1 VFRENAMS
9 RERILVVDDSPTI
22 LKLVQLALTKADYRV
37 TTAAS
42 AVQGLAAAREEQPAL
57 VLLDSDMPDMDG
69 LALAAAMAEDPRLA
83 SIPVVLMNA
92 RAGQDGRA
100 PRPANLFDAISKP
113 FSPEALLAVTGHV
126 LARRRQSEDDIPTDV
141 GQDTGSGG
149 LQAVLQTTPPPSD
162 AQVARDATAALS
174 GDLRIVALSDVLT
187 LLADEGQTGLLGVSL
202 DNARLRIYL
211 RKGLVDFATAEGI
224 PEEFLLGRFLVKTG
238 AMDPDTLVAALEA
251 RQSLPPAEGQ
261 TSLFGAFLVQRGL
274 VTSPDLAR
282 AIALQ
287 TSALIF
293 EGLRWG
299 AGRFTFEP
307 RAELPGAADQAALA
321 LQVPSL
327 LLEGFRRVDEWRLI
341 EREMGDFDQVFVR
354 EEERLARLGRGRL
367 AREEQVVLEL
377 VDGRRSVRDLLDR
390 SALGAFDTTK
400 MLYRLLKLRLIR
412 RRLAPIAV

>member
-1 VFRENAMS
+1 MS

-83 SIPVVLMNA
+83 NIPVVLMNA
-92 RAGQDGRA
+92 RAGLDGRA

-141 GQDTGSGG
+141 GQEAGSGS
-149 LQAVLQTTPPPSD
+149 LSAVLQATPPPDDSHS
-162 AQVARDATAALS
+162 AQLARDAAAALG

-187 LLADEGQTGLLGVSL
+187 LLADEGQTGLLAVSL

-238 AMDPDTLVAALEA
+238 ALDSDTLVAALEA
-251 RQSLPPAEGQ
+251 RQSLPPAEGE

-274 VTSPDLAR
+274 VTGPDLAR
-282 AIALQ
+282 AVALQ
-287 TSALIF
+287 TSALVF

-299 AGRFTFEP
+299 AGRFAFEP
-307 RAELPGAADQAALA
+307 RTELPGAADQAALA

-354 EEERLARLGRGRL
+354 EDERLARLGRGRL

-377 VDGRRSVRDLLDR
+377 VDGRRSLRDLLDR

>member
-1 VFRENAMS
+1 MS

-37 TTAAS
+37 ATAAS

-83 SIPVVLMNA
+83 DIPVVLMNA
-92 RAGQDGRA
+92 RVSQHPGHHGGS

-126 LARRRQSEDDIPTDV
+126 LARRRQREDDVPTDV
-141 GQDTGSGG
+141 GQGAGSGSLSST
-149 LQAVLQTTPPPSD
+149 LQQTPPPTD
-162 AQVARDATAALS
+162 AQLARDAAAALS

-187 LLADEGQTGLLGVSL
+187 LLADEGQTGVLGVTL
-202 DNARLRIYL
+202 ERARLRIYL
-211 RKGLVDFATAEGI
+211 RKGLVDFASAEGI

-238 AMDPDTLVAALEA
+238 ALDPDTLVAALEA
-251 RQSLPPAEGQ
+251 RQSLPPAEGE

-274 VTSPDLAR
+274 VTGTNLAR
-282 AIALQ
+282 ALTLQ
-287 TSALIF
+287 TSALVF

-307 RAELPGAADQAALA
+307 QPELSGAADQAALA
-321 LQVPSL
+321 LQIPSL

-354 EEERLARLGRGRL
+354 EEERLAGLGRGRL
-367 AREEQVVLEL
+367 AREEQLVLEL

-390 SALGAFDTTK
+390 STLGAFDTTK

>member
-1 VFRENAMS
+1 MS

-42 AVQGLAAAREEQPAL
+42 AVQGLAAARDEQPAL

-92 RAGQDGRA
+92 RVGQDSRA
-100 PRPANLFDAISKP
+100 PHPANLLDAISKP
-113 FSPEALLAVTGHV
+113 FSPEALLAVAGHV

-141 GQDTGSGG
+141 GQDVGSGS
-149 LQAVLQTTPPPSD
+149 LSAVLQDSTAPPTDAQLASD
-162 AQVARDATAALS
+162 AAALG

-187 LLADEGQTGLLGVSL
+187 LLADESQTGSVNVMK

-238 AMDPDTLVAALEA
+238 ALDADTLGTALEA
-251 RQSLPPAEGQ
+251 RQSLPPAEGE

-274 VTSPDLAR
+274 VTGADLVR
-282 AIALQ
+282 AITLQ
-287 TSALIF
+287 TSALVF

-299 AGRFTFEP
+299 AGRFAFEP
-307 RAELPGAADQAALA
+307 LVELPGPANQAALA

-367 AREEQVVLEL
+367 AREELVVLEL

>member
-1 VFRENAMS
+1 MS

-83 SIPVVLMNA
+83 DIPVVLMNA
-92 RAGQDGRA
+92 RVQPPGHDVRS

-126 LARRRQSEDDIPTDV
+126 LARRRQIEDDVPTDV
-141 GQDTGSGG
+141 GQDAGSGSLSSA
-149 LQAVLQTTPPPSD
+149 LQQTPPPTD
-162 AQVARDATAALS
+162 VQLARDAAAALS

-187 LLADEGQTGLLGVSL
+187 LLSDEGQTGVLGVTL
-202 DNARLRIYL
+202 DRARLRIYL
-211 RKGLVDFATAEGI
+211 RKGLVDFAGAEGI

-238 AMDPDTLVAALEA
+238 ALDSDTLVAALEA
-251 RQSLPPAEGQ
+251 RQSLPPAEGE

-274 VTSPDLAR
+274 VTSTNLAR
-282 AIALQ
+282 ALALQ
-287 TSALIF
+287 TSALVF

-299 AGRFTFEP
+299 AGRFAFEP
-307 RAELPGAADQAALA
+307 QAQLPGAADQAALA
-321 LQVPSL
+321 LQIPSL

-354 EEERLARLGRGRL
+354 EDERLAGLGRGRL

-390 SALGAFDTTK
+390 STLGAFDTTK

>member
-1 VFRENAMS
+1 MS

-42 AVQGLAAAREEQPAL
+42 AVQGLAAAREERPAL

-69 LALAAAMAEDPRLA
+69 LALASAMAEDPRLA
-83 SIPVVLMNA
+83 SIPVVMMNA
-92 RAGQDGRA
+92 RASQDGRG

-113 FSPEALLAVTGHV
+113 FSPEALLAVTAHV

-141 GQDTGSGG
+141 GQDAGSGG
-149 LQAVLQTTPPPSD
+149 LSAVLQQTPPPSD
-162 AQVARDATAALS
+162 AQLARDAAAALS

-187 LLADEGQTGLLGVSL
+187 LLADEGQTGLLAVSL

-211 RKGLVDFATAEGI
+211 RKGLVEFATAEGI

-238 AMDPDTLVAALEA
+238 TLDPDTLVAALEA

-274 VTSPDLAR
+274 VTGPDLAR

-287 TSALIF
+287 TSALVF

-299 AGRFTFEP
+299 AGRFAFEP
-307 RAELPGAADQAALA
+307 RTELPGPADQAALA

-367 AREEQVVLEL
+367 AREEQAVLEL

-390 SALGAFDTTK
+390 SSLGAFDTTK

>member
-1 VFRENAMS
+1 MS

-42 AVQGLAAAREEQPAL
+42 AVQGLAAAREERPAL

-83 SIPVVLMNA
+83 DIPVVLMNA
-92 RAGQDGRA
+92 RVQQPGHDVRS

-126 LARRRQSEDDIPTDV
+126 LARRRQIEDDVPTDV
-141 GQDTGSGG
+141 GQDAGSGSLSTA
-149 LQAVLQTTPPPSD
+149 LQQTPPPTD
-162 AQVARDATAALS
+162 AQLARDAAAALS

-187 LLADEGQTGLLGVSL
+187 LLADEGQTGVLGVTL
-202 DNARLRIYL
+202 ERARLRIYL
-211 RKGLVDFATAEGI
+211 RKGLVDFASAEGI

-238 AMDPDTLVAALEA
+238 ALDSDTLVAALEA
-251 RQSLPPAEGQ
+251 RQSLPPAEGE

-274 VTSPDLAR
+274 VTSTNLAR
-282 AIALQ
+282 ALALQ
-287 TSALIF
+287 TSALVF

-299 AGRFTFEP
+299 AGRFGFEP
-307 RAELPGAADQAALA
+307 QAQLPGAADQAALA
-321 LQVPSL
+321 LQIPSL

-354 EEERLARLGRGRL
+354 EEERLAGLGRGRL

-377 VDGRRSVRDLLDR
+377 VDGRRTVRDLLDR
-390 SALGAFDTTK
+390 STLGAFDTTK

>member
-1 VFRENAMS
+1 MS

-69 LALAAAMAEDPRLA
+69 LALASAMAEDPRLA
-83 SIPVVLMNA
+83 GIPVVLMNA
-92 RAGQDGRA
+92 RADQDGRA

-141 GQDTGSGG
+141 GQEGSGS
-149 LQAVLQTTPPPSD
+149 LSTVLQGAPPPDDSHS
-162 AQVARDATAALS
+162 AQLARDAAAALG

-187 LLADEGQTGLLGVSL
+187 LLADEGQTGLLAVSL

-238 AMDPDTLVAALEA
+238 ALDSDTLVAALEA
-251 RQSLPPAEGQ
+251 RQSLPPAEGE

-274 VTSPDLAR
+274 VTGSDLAR

-287 TSALIF
+287 TSALVF

-299 AGRFTFEP
+299 AGRFAFEP
-307 RAELPGAADQAALA
+307 RTELPGAADQAALA

>member
-1 VFRENAMS
+1 MS

-83 SIPVVLMNA
+83 GIPVVLMNA
-92 RAGQDGRA
+92 RADQDARA

-141 GQDTGSGG
+141 GQEGSGS
-149 LQAVLQTTPPPSD
+149 LSTVLQQTPPPDDSHS
-162 AQVARDATAALS
+162 AQLARDAAALG

-187 LLADEGQTGLLGVSL
+187 LLADEGQTGLLAVSL

-224 PEEFLLGRFLVKTG
+224 PEEFLLGRFLEKTG
-238 AMDPDTLVAALEA
+238 ALDSDTLVAALEA
-251 RQSLPPAEGQ
+251 RQSLPPAEGE

-274 VTSPDLAR
+274 VTGSDLAR

-287 TSALIF
+287 TSALVF

-299 AGRFTFEP
+299 AGRFAFEP
-307 RAELPGAADQAALA
+307 RTELPRAADQAALA

>member
-1 VFRENAMS
+1 MS

-42 AVQGLAAAREEQPAL
+42 AVQGLAAAREEHPAL
-57 VLLDSDMPDMDG
+57 VLLDSAMPDMDG

-83 SIPVVLMNA
+83 SIPVVMMNA
-92 RAGQDGRA
+92 RPGDEEPRV
-100 PRPANLFDAISKP
+100 PRPGNLYDAISKP

-126 LARRRQSEDDIPTDV
+126 LARSRAREDDVPTDV
-141 GQDTGSGG
+141 GQDSGSGSLSTF
-149 LQAVLQTTPPPSD
+149 LQQTPPPPNDSNS
-162 AQVARDATAALS
+162 AQLARDAAAALS

-187 LLADEGQTGLLGVSL
+187 LLADEGQTGVLTVTR
-202 DNARLRIYL
+202 DRARLRIYL
-211 RKGLVDFATAEGI
+211 RKGVIDFANAEGI

-238 AMDPDTLVAALEA
+238 ALDADTLVAALEA
-251 RQSLPPAEGQ
+251 RQSLPPAEGE

-274 VTSPDLAR
+274 VSAPDLGR
-282 AIALQ
+282 ALSLQ
-287 TSALIF
+287 TSALVF

-299 AGRFTFEP
+299 AGRFGFEP
-307 RAELPGAADQAALA
+307 LSELPGPADQAALA
-321 LQVPSL
+321 LQLPSL

-341 EREMGDFDQVFVR
+341 EREIGDFDLVFVR

-367 AREEQVVLEL
+367 SREEQAVLEL
-377 VDGRRSVRDLLDR
+377 CDGRRSVRDLLDR

>member
-1 VFRENAMS
+1 MS

-83 SIPVVLMNA
+83 SIPVVIMNA
-92 RAGQDGRA
+92 RSGQDSRV

-113 FSPEALLAVTGHV
+113 FSPEALLAVAGHV
-126 LARRRQSEDDIPTDV
+126 LARRRQSEDDVPTDV
-141 GQDTGSGG
+141 GQDSGSGA
-149 LQAVLQTTPPPSD
+149 LSAVLQQTPPPTD
-162 AQVARDATAALS
+162 AQLARDATAALS

-187 LLADEGQTGLLGVSL
+187 LLADEGQTGVLSVTL
-202 DNARLRIYL
+202 DRARLRLFL
-211 RKGLVDFATAEGI
+211 RKGLLDFATAEGI

-238 AMDPDTLVAALEA
+238 ALESDTLVAALEA
-251 RQSLPPAEGQ
+251 RQSLPPAEGE

-274 VTSPDLAR
+274 VTGTDLGR
-282 AIALQ
+282 AITLQ
-287 TSALIF
+287 TSALVF

-299 AGRFTFEP
+299 AGRFAFEP
-307 RAELPGAADQAALA
+307 QAELPGPANQAALA

-354 EEERLARLGRGRL
+354 EEERLSRLGRGRL

>member
-1 VFRENAMS
+1 MS

-83 SIPVVLMNA
+83 SIPVVMMNA
-92 RAGQDGRA
+92 RAGQEGRA

-141 GQDTGSGG
+141 GQDAGSGG
-149 LQAVLQTTPPPSD
+149 LQAVLQATPPPDDS
-162 AQVARDATAALS
+162 AQVARDAAAALS

-202 DNARLRIYL
+202 DNSRLRIYL

-251 RQSLPPAEGQ
+251 RQSLPPAEGE

-287 TSALIF
+287 TSALVF

-299 AGRFTFEP
+299 AGRFSFEP
-307 RAELPGAADQAALA
+307 RTELPGAADQAALA

>member
-1 VFRENAMS
+1 MS

-69 LALAAAMAEDPRLA
+69 LALASAMAEDPRLA
-83 SIPVVLMNA
+83 GIPVVLMNA
-92 RAGQDGRA
+92 RADQDGRA

-141 GQDTGSGG
+141 GQEGSGS
-149 LQAVLQTTPPPSD
+149 LSTVLQGAPPPDDSHS
-162 AQVARDATAALS
+162 AQLARDAAAALG

-187 LLADEGQTGLLGVSL
+187 LLADEGQTGLLAVSL

-238 AMDPDTLVAALEA
+238 ALDSDTLVAALEA
-251 RQSLPPAEGQ
+251 RQSLPPAEGE

-274 VTSPDLAR
+274 VPGSDLAR

-287 TSALIF
+287 TSALVF

-299 AGRFTFEP
+299 AGRFAFEP
-307 RAELPGAADQAALA
+307 RTELPGAADQAALA

>member
-1 VFRENAMS
+1 
-9 RERILVVDDSPTI
+9 
-22 LKLVQLALTKADYRV
+22 
-37 TTAAS
+37 
-42 AVQGLAAAREEQPAL
+42 
-57 VLLDSDMPDMDG
+57 
-69 LALAAAMAEDPRLA
+69 
-83 SIPVVLMNA
+83 
-92 RAGQDGRA
+92 
-100 PRPANLFDAISKP
+100 
-113 FSPEALLAVTGHV
+113 
-126 LARRRQSEDDIPTDV
+126 
-141 GQDTGSGG
+141 
-149 LQAVLQTTPPPSD
+149 
-162 AQVARDATAALS
+162 
-174 GDLRIVALSDVLT
+174 
-187 LLADEGQTGLLGVSL
+187 
-202 DNARLRIYL
+202 
-211 RKGLVDFATAEGI
+211 
-224 PEEFLLGRFLVKTG
+224 
-238 AMDPDTLVAALEA
+238 VAALEA
-251 RQSLPPAEGQ
+251 RQSLRPAEGE

-274 VTSPDLAR
+274 VTGSDLAR

-287 TSALIF
+287 TSALVF

-299 AGRFTFEP
+299 AGRFAFEP
-307 RAELPGAADQAALA
+307 RTELPRAADQAALA

>member
-1 VFRENAMS
+1 MS

-83 SIPVVLMNA
+83 DIPVVMMNA
-92 RAGQDGRA
+92 RVQQPGHDVRS

-126 LARRRQSEDDIPTDV
+126 LARRRQIEDDVPTDV
-141 GQDTGSGG
+141 GQDAGSGSLSSA
-149 LQAVLQTTPPPSD
+149 LQQTPPPTD
-162 AQVARDATAALS
+162 AQLARDAAAALS

-187 LLADEGQTGLLGVSL
+187 LLADEGQTGVLGVTL
-202 DNARLRIYL
+202 ERARLRIYL
-211 RKGLVDFATAEGI
+211 RKGLLDFASAEGI

-238 AMDPDTLVAALEA
+238 ALDSDTLVAALEA
-251 RQSLPPAEGQ
+251 RQSLPPAEGE

-274 VTSPDLAR
+274 VTSPNLAR
-282 AIALQ
+282 ALTLQ
-287 TSALIF
+287 TSALVF

-299 AGRFTFEP
+299 AGRFAFEP
-307 RAELPGAADQAALA
+307 QAQLSGAADQAALA
-321 LQVPSL
+321 LQIPSL

-354 EEERLARLGRGRL
+354 EEERLAGLGRGRL

-390 SALGAFDTTK
+390 SMLGAFDTTK

>member
-1 VFRENAMS
+1 MS

-42 AVQGLAAAREEQPAL
+42 AVQGLAAARDEQPAL
-57 VLLDSDMPDMDG
+57 VLLDSDMPDMNG

-83 SIPVVLMNA
+83 GIPVVLMNA
-92 RAGQDGRA
+92 RADQDGRA
-100 PRPANLFDAISKP
+100 ARPANLFDAISKP

-141 GQDTGSGG
+141 GQDGGSGS
-149 LQAVLQTTPPPSD
+149 LSTVLQGSPPTDDSLSAQLAQD
-162 AQVARDATAALS
+162 AAAALG

-187 LLADEGQTGLLGVSL
+187 LLADEGQTGLLAVSL

-238 AMDPDTLVAALEA
+238 VLDSDTLVAALEA
-251 RQSLPPAEGQ
+251 RQSLPPAEGE

-274 VTSPDLAR
+274 VTGPDLAR

-287 TSALIF
+287 TSALVF

-299 AGRFTFEP
+299 AGRFAFEP
-307 RAELPGAADQAALA
+307 RAELPGPADQAALA
-321 LQVPSL
+321 LQIPSL